1 MRNAMVILLALFLG
15 LATGP
20 SPIGAQDRPSFW
32 ASADVVSQYLWRGY
46 ALSEDSLV
54 IQPAMGVGF
63 RGFEMVFWGNY
74 DTDRPGHQGADW
86 TETDLT
92 LSWSREV
99 GDRLSVSL
107 GSIYYALDGVED
119 SAEVYGGFSLDL
131 DLLSIS
137 LTVYREVAHYPGWWF
152 QLGLSREFFLPKG
165 MTIDLAAQA
174 IYLSSEDEE
183 AYPDP
188 DDSGEAFDGPLSGSV
203 SVTLT
208 VPLGEH
214 LRASGLLAYSFP
226 LGDDAKDHLKALSVD
241 RAAEHLYGGVRL
253 EVSY

>member
-1 MRNAMVILLALFLG
+1 MRNLIVMLFALILG

-32 ASADVVSQYLWRGY
+32 ASMDGVSQYVWRGY

-63 RGFEMVFWGNY
+63 RGFELVLWGNY
-74 DTDRPGHQGADW
+74 DTDLPGPQGADW

-99 GDRLSVSL
+99 YDGLSLSL
-107 GSIYYALDGVED
+107 GGIYYALDGADD
-119 SAEVYGGFSLDL
+119 SAEVYGGLSLDL
-131 DLLSIS
+131 KVLTVS
-137 LTVYREVAHYPGWWF
+137 LTGYREVAHYPGWWF
-152 QLGLSREFFLPKG
+152 ELGLSRGFSLPEG
-165 MTIDLAAQA
+165 ITIDLAAQA

-188 DDSGEAFDGPLSGSV
+188 DDPGEAFDGPLSGSV
-203 SVTLT
+203 SATRRFR
-208 VPLGEH
+208 G
-214 LRASGLLAYSFP
+214 SYS
-226 LGDDAKDHLKALSVD
+226 
-241 RAAEHLYGGVRL
+241 
-253 EVSY
+253 